1 MHRLHPDLTASLQG
15 SLVDDVGGDDG
26 VVTRPPRSLQLSQSL
41 TVLLLTFLLTLAN
54 LSALLPSVV
63 RNGLNNVAATTDS
76 LDTTERFD
84 NVNNTSGNNTSGSDT
99 SGSDTSGNDT
109 SSDDT
114 SSDDTSGNVV
124 IDLAG
129 FLALLADYF
138 GNVSS
143 KTVIDMKNKI
153 QFKKCSW

>member
-1 MHRLHPDLTASLQG
+1 M
-15 SLVDDVGGDDG
+15 LVVDVGGDDG
-26 VVTRPPRSLQLSQSL
+26 AVTRPTRTLQLSQSP

-54 LSALLPSVV
+54 SSTLLPSVV
-63 RNGLNNVAATTDS
+63 GKGLDNVAATNS
-76 LDTTERFD
+76 LDTTDGFD
-84 NVNNTSGNNTSGSDT
+84 NVNNASGNDASGN
-99 SGSDTSGNDT
+99 DTSGNDT
-109 SSDDT
+109 SGNDT

-153 QFKKCSW
+153 QF

>member
-15 SLVDDVGGDDG
+15 SLVVDVGGDDG
-26 VVTRPPRSLQLSQSL
+26 AVTRPTRTLQLSQSP

-54 LSALLPSVV
+54 SSTLLPSVV
-63 RNGLNNVAATTDS
+63 RKGLDNVAATNS
-76 LDTTERFD
+76 LDTTDGFD
-84 NVNNTSGNNTSGSDT
+84 NVNNASGNDTSGNDTSSSDT

-129 FLALLADYF
+129 F
-138 GNVSS
+138 
-143 KTVIDMKNKI
+143 
-153 QFKKCSW
+153 

>member
-1 MHRLHPDLTASLQG
+1 M
-15 SLVDDVGGDDG
+15 
-26 VVTRPPRSLQLSQSL
+26 
-41 TVLLLTFLLTLAN
+41 LLLTFLLTLAN
-54 LSALLPSVV
+54 SSTLLPSVV
-63 RNGLNNVAATTDS
+63 RKGLDNVAATNS
-76 LDTTERFD
+76 LDTTDGFD
-84 NVNNTSGNNTSGSDT
+84 NVNNASGNDTSGNDTSSSDT

-143 KTVIDMKNKI
+143 KTAIDMKNKI
-153 QFKKCSW
+153 QF

>member
-1 MHRLHPDLTASLQG
+1 MTPSRTSNITVHRLVHRLHPDLTASLQG

-63 RNGLNNVAATTDS
+63 RKGLNNVAATNS
-76 LDTTERFD
+76 LDTADGFD
-84 NVNNTSGNNTSGSDT
+84 NVSNASGNDT
-99 SGSDTSGNDT
+99 SSSDTSGNDT
-109 SSDDT
+109 F
-114 SSDDTSGNVV
+114 GNFD

-129 FLALLADYF
+129 FSTLLADYL
-138 GNVSS
+138 GNNSTIV
-143 KTVIDMKNKI
+143 
-153 QFKKCSW
+153 

>member
-63 RNGLNNVAATTDS
+63 RNGLDNVAATTDS
-76 LDTTERFD
+76 LDTTESFD
-84 NVNNTSGNNTSGSDT
+84 NVNNTSDN
-99 SGSDTSGNDT
+99 DTSGNDT
-109 SSDDT
+109 SGNN
-114 SSDDTSGNVV
+114 TSGNFV

-129 FLALLADYF
+129 FGTLLADYF
-138 GNVSS
+138 GNTNS

-153 QFKKCSW
+153 QHNKSIPGNDI

>member
-1 MHRLHPDLTASLQG
+1 M
-15 SLVDDVGGDDG
+15 
-26 VVTRPPRSLQLSQSL
+26 
-41 TVLLLTFLLTLAN
+41 LLLTFLLTLAN
-54 LSALLPSVV
+54 SSTLLPSVV
-63 RNGLNNVAATTDS
+63 RKGLDNVAATNS
-76 LDTTERFD
+76 LDTTDGFD
-84 NVNNTSGNNTSGSDT
+84 NVNNASGNDTSGNDTSSSDT
-99 SGSDTSGNDT
+99 SGSDTSGN
-109 SSDDT
+109 DT